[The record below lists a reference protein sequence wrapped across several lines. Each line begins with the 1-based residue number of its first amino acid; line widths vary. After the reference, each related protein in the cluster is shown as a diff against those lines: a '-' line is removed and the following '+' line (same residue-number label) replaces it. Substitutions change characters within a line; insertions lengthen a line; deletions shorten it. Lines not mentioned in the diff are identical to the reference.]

1 MKDLAQ
7 LSGINV
13 YPVKSTS
20 GIAQSRAWVSLEGIS
35 FDRRFVVADLEGR
48 MITARKFPNMVTIKS
63 TLLPD
68 GIVLTAP
75 GMDSLR
81 LCIADF
87 QRNEF
92 ECKIWSDRFIAY
104 TTTEQANAWF
114 SKAIGSQAQ
123 LLYCGEESNRYREKL
138 DTHVSF
144 ADGYP
149 LLVISQGSLDELNRR
164 ASSPQTMSQF
174 RTNLVVEGIEA
185 FAEDSWEKIA
195 IGEVEFQV
203 GKACQ
208 RCVLTSVNPS
218 TGEKM
223 INQEPTATLSK
234 FRANEKGAIFFG
246 MNLVALNEG
255 VIEVGDELRVLETR
269 TPITYPDTTCLDTHK

>member
-1 MKDLAQ
+1 MKDIAQ

-20 GIAQSRAWVSLEGIS
+20 GIAQSRAWVGLEGIS
-35 FDRRFVVADLEGR
+35 FDRRFVVTDLAGR
-48 MITARKFPNMVTIKS
+48 MVTARKYPKMVTIKS
-63 TLLPD
+63 TLLSD
-68 GIVLTAP
+68 GIVLQAP
-75 GMDSLR
+75 GMTR
-81 LCIADF
+81 LHLSVNDF
-87 QRNEF
+87 QRDEF
-92 ECKIWSDRFIAY
+92 ECKIWSDRFLAY

-114 SKAIGSQAQ
+114 SQAIGSDVQ

-138 DTHVSF
+138 DTRVSF

-164 ASSPQTMSQF
+164 ASSPQSMAQF
-174 RTNLVVEGIEA
+174 RTNLVIDGVDA

-195 IGEVEFQV
+195 IGEVEFRV
-203 GKACQ
+203 GKPCQ
-208 RCVLTSVNPS
+208 RCVLTSVNPN

-223 INQEPTATLSK
+223 AAQEPTVTLSK

-246 MNLVALNEG
+246 MNLIALNEG
-255 VIEVGDELRVLETR
+255 VIELGDKLKILETR
-269 TPITYPDTTCLDTHK
+269 TPTIYPDTHN